1 MTVDLPRR
9 AHGFLLARDAAALGV
24 RSELDSAFA
33 ADRLERVRRGVYIDV
48 VQPDPQ
54 LSHSE
59 RAAMSYLRE
68 VRAAAHTLQAPIF
81 TAHSAVALY
90 GLPIVGGWPPQ
101 VYVMAPGRSGHRRR
115 GLVALSRT
123 RDIEVHSIEGLA
135 VTSIEYSLIQLC
147 RHGSLAAALTAT
159 DAALHMGRRPDGP
172 PALTTLASLWTEHER
187 LLPYPGSRRTTAVL
201 RRATHLADTPLETMS
216 RLVIEELGFP
226 APELQHRLWLPELQ
240 RFAFLDF
247 HWPEFGVGAE
257 ADGRGKYLGDG
268 TAEASVD
275 VVIDEKDREDAIRR
289 QVRAF
294 SRWNWAEMWGRRV
307 LAAKLTDAGLPVV
320 RPSLKLF

>member
-1 MTVDLPRR
+1 M
-9 AHGFLLARDAAALGV
+9 LARDAAALGA
-24 RSELDSAFA
+24 RSELDSALA
-33 ADRLERVRRGVYIDV
+33 ADRVERVRRGVYIDA
-48 VQPDPQ
+48 VQPDPT
-54 LSHSE
+54 LSRAE
-59 RAAMSYLRE
+59 RAAISYLRD

-81 TAHSAVALY
+81 TAHSAIALY
-90 GLPIVGGWPPQ
+90 GLPIVGAWPPQ

-115 GLVALSRT
+115 GVVALSRT
-123 RDIEVHSIEGLA
+123 RDIDVHAIGELA
-135 VTSIEYSLIQLC
+135 VTSVEYSLIQLC

-159 DAALHMGRRPDGP
+159 DAALHVSRRSNGP
-172 PALTTLASLWTEHER
+172 PPLTTIEKLWAEHER
-187 LLPYPGSRRTTAVL
+187 LLPYPGSRRTASVL
-201 RRATHLADTPLETMS
+201 RRATHLADTPLETAS

-226 APELQHRLWLPELQ
+226 APQLQYRLWLPELQ
-240 RFAFLDF
+240 RAAFLDF

-268 TAEASVD
+268 TAEASAD

-294 SRWNWAEMWGRRV
+294 TRWNWTEMWGRRV
-307 LAAKLTDAGLPVV
+307 LAAKLTDAGVPMI